1 MRVYKRHGG
10 RFFRAIFSLIT
21 QRYHPRAWLN
31 QLICFMPRPQIIR
44 EYFAVFVG
52 FSVFLTKGR
61 ERVIRSEKKNSV
73 KHQQF
78 KDLVICF
85 SCEFLIELA
94 GSTFVTIIFATNF
107 MIFFFRR
114 GCVGGVNFLFFFF
127 AQRLLETRLF
137 LFSPKRGKTIR
148 R

>member
-1 MRVYKRHGG
+1 
-10 RFFRAIFSLIT
+10 
-21 QRYHPRAWLN
+21 
-31 QLICFMPRPQIIR
+31 
-44 EYFAVFVG
+44 
-52 FSVFLTKGR
+52 
-61 ERVIRSEKKNSV
+61 V

-85 SCEFLIELA
+85 SREFLIELA

-107 MIFFFRR
+107 MIFFRR
-114 GCVGGVNFLFFFF
+114 GCVGGVNFFVFLF

>member
-1 MRVYKRHGG
+1 M
-10 RFFRAIFSLIT
+10 
-21 QRYHPRAWLN
+21 
-31 QLICFMPRPQIIR
+31 
-44 EYFAVFVG
+44 
-52 FSVFLTKGR
+52 
-61 ERVIRSEKKNSV
+61 

-107 MIFFFRR
+107 MIFFST
-114 GCVGGVNFLFFFF
+114 GVCWWCEFFVFLF